1 MARRARKGVDYTQ
14 IIIIAAIVF
23 AVGGMALLLANRTS
37 DPFAGLQPLP
47 VGEFMDNA
55 NSLSGS
61 VFSLTGKITE
71 KPRYTPNNGS
81 IIFVN
86 VDHGNETFELPVY
99 VPVEFYG
106 TNLNRGDTITSKVEV
121 RSLGRLALQEIK

>member
-14 IIIIAAIVF
+14 IIIIAAIVL
-23 AVGGMALLLANRTS
+23 VIGGLALFLTNRTS

-47 VGEFMDNA
+47 IGEYMENG

-61 VFSLTGKITE
+61 VFSLTGKITA

-81 IIFVN
+81 IIFVD
-86 VDHGNETFELPVY
+86 VDHGTGTQELGVY
-99 VPVEFYG
+99 VPVELYG
-106 TNLNRGDTITSKVEV
+106 TNLNRGDTFTSKVEV
-121 RSLGRLALQEIK
+121 IAFGRLELKEIQ

>member
-14 IIIIAAIVF
+14 IIIIAAIVL
-23 AVGGMALLLANRTS
+23 AVGGMALFLASRTS

-47 VGEFMDNA
+47 VGEYMDNA

-61 VFSLTGKITE
+61 VFSLTGKITA

-81 IIFVN
+81 IIFVD
-86 VDHGNETFELPVY
+86 VDHAGESHELPVY
-99 VPVEFYG
+99 VPVDLYG
-106 TNLNRGDTITSKVEV
+106 TNLNRGDTFTSRVEV